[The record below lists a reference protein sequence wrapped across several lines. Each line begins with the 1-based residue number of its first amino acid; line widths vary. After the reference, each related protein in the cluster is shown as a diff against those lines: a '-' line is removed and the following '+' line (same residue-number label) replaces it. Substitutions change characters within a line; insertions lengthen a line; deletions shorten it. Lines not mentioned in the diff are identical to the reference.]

1 MLKDPFKTRLEIA
14 KSKILRKNLYKDK
27 KPQDFQINIIEM
39 TGDKEINN
47 LIRNE
52 LKLYSSSDSN
62 QKYDISIN
70 SIYKKD
76 IVSKNSS
83 GVAIDSRI
91 LVNTKIKIN
100 LNKETKNLEFKESIN
115 IKNNSNSF
123 EQNKYEKNIKRNFA
137 SSIRE
142 KFLIKIFDLNDN

>member
-1 MLKDPFKTRLEIA
+1 MKNIILIFCLILLCSCGYTSIYENQ
-14 KSKILRKNLYKDK
+14 KS
-27 KPQDFQINIIEM
+27 QDFQINIIKM
-39 TGDKEINN
+39 AGDNEFNN

-52 LKLYSSSDSN
+52 LKLYSNTNSN
-62 QKYDISIN
+62 KKYDISIY
-70 SIYKKD
+70 SKYQKI

-83 GVAIDSRI
+83 GVTTDYKI
-91 LVNTKIKIN
+91 LVNTKINIK
-100 LNKETKNLEFKESIN
+100 LNKETKKLEFNESIN

-123 EQNKYEKNIKRNFA
+123 EQNRYERNIKRNFA

>member
-1 MLKDPFKTRLEIA
+1 MRNIILILCLIFLCSCGYSSIYKNQ
-14 KSKILRKNLYKDK
+14 KS
-27 KPQDFQINIIEM
+27 QDLQINIIKM
-39 TGDKEINN
+39 TGDNEINN
-47 LIRNE
+47 LIKNE

-62 QKYDISIN
+62 QKYDISIY
-70 SIYKKD
+70 SKYHKD

-83 GVAIDSRI
+83 GVATDYRI
-91 LVNTKIKIN
+91 SVNTKIKIN

>member
-1 MLKDPFKTRLEIA
+1 MRNI
-14 KSKILRKNLYKDK
+14 ILILCLIFLCSCGYTSVYKDK
-27 KPQDFQINIIEM
+27 KLQVFQINIIEM

-70 SIYKKD
+70 SMYQKHI
-76 IVSKNSS
+76 ISKNSS
-83 GVAIDSRI
+83 GVVIDYRI
-91 LVNTKIKIN
+91 SVNTKIKIN

-123 EQNKYEKNIKRNFA
+123 EQNKYEQNIKRNFA

-142 KFLIKIFDLNDN
+142 KFLIKILNFNDN